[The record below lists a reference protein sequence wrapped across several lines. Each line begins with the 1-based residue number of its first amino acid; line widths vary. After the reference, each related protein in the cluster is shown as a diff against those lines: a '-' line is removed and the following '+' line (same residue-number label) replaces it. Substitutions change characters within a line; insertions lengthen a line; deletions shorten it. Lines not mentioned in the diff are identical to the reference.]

1 MQGRKDINMDLNF
14 ENLVEAFYLSGLN
27 PGDIVLVQSDVSKL
41 GRPEGSRSKQ
51 EILEF
56 YLNAFKAVLGS
67 DGTLVVCT
75 SFEDYG
81 RYGTPFH
88 LEASPSRLGAFSEY
102 VRTQTESIR
111 SLHPLMSLTALGKHA
126 SKICGAP
133 HFDAF
138 GWDSPWGRLHRENAK
153 LCTLGL
159 SRHLEFGM
167 TFVHYVEQCYGVP
180 YQYNKV
186 YTVPVYAGE
195 EQISGCFTM
204 NVRYLDFGVCYD
216 TLKVKKELL
225 ASGLGKEISIGRDA
239 VFSTTSDHVFET
251 MIRKFRE
258 NRFFMLTQKPSFRE
272 GEIPLDGPTGE
283 MKIAYDK
290 GNEI

>member
-1 MQGRKDINMDLNF
+1 M
-14 ENLVEAFYLSGLN
+14 
-27 PGDIVLVQSDVSKL
+27 VQSDVSKL
-41 GRPEGSRSKQ
+41 GRPEGLRSKQ

-56 YLNAFKAVLGS
+56 YLNAFEIVLGS

-88 LEASPSRLGAFSEY
+88 LETSPSRLGAFSEY
-102 VRTQTESIR
+102 VRTQPGAIR

-126 SKICGAP
+126 SEICSAP

-138 GWDSPWGRLHRENAK
+138 GWDSPWGRLHRANAK
-153 LCTLGL
+153 LYTLGL

-186 YTVPVYAGE
+186 YAAPVFASGK
-195 EQISGCFTM
+195 QILGCFTM

-216 TLKVKKELL
+216 TLKVKEELL
-225 ASGLGKEISIGRDA
+225 KSGFGKEDFIGRDA
-239 VFSTTSDHVFET
+239 IFSTTSNHVFEV
-251 MIRKFRE
+251 MLQKFRE
-258 NRFFMLTQKPSFRE
+258 DRFFMLTQKPSFRE

-283 MKIAYDK
+283 MKIIYDK